1 MNKYRY
7 IKVSGAYMSGYDG
20 FVSTDNPIFYKIA
33 FLKDGAVHA
42 VQYTNNL
49 ALSSN
54 AKSMEALSSNTKP
67 MREVEPPS
75 PQFVKTWNIDLSKYA
90 NYQECDALRL
100 QFIVSTSA
108 TPITMASVVPADMLH
123 ATCSTKL
130 SDSSHDPI

>member
-1 MNKYRY
+1 MKKYRY
-7 IKVSGAYMSGYDG
+7 IKVSGAYMSGYEG

-49 ALSSN
+49 ALPSGTN
-54 AKSMEALSSNTKP
+54 AKMLKAPVPDTDTNAKNWT
-67 MREVEPPS
+67 
-75 PQFVKTWNIDLSKYA
+75 IDLSKYA

-100 QFIVSTSA
+100 QFIVSVSA
-108 TPITMASVVPADMLH
+108 TPITMDSVVPADMLH

-130 SDSSHDPI
+130 SGSQHEPS

>member
-1 MNKYRY
+1 
-7 IKVSGAYMSGYDG
+7 MSGYSG
-20 FVSTDNPIFYKIA
+20 PVSTDDPTFYKIA

-54 AKSMEALSSNTKP
+54 TKQMKAP
-67 MREVEPPS
+67 VPD
-75 PQFVKTWNIDLSKYA
+75 FDKNWNIDLSKYA
-90 NYQECDALRL
+90 NYQECDALQL

-108 TPITMASVVPADMLH
+108 TPITMDSVVPADMLH

-130 SDSSHDPI
+130 